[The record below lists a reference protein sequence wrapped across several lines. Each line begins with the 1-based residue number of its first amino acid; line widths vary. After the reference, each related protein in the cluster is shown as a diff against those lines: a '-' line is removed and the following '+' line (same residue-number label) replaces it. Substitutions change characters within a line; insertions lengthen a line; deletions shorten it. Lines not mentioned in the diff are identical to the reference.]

1 MKKKLSI
8 ILTTLIVIGGIFGF
22 RPMDVAAQ
30 VSLYTPYTG
39 LSITPGESINYSVD
53 INNTGSDV
61 EHVTF
66 SLNNLPED
74 WTSTIR
80 AGGNDI
86 RQLSINAADSQEIS
100 LEIGVPLQ
108 VEKGEYEF
116 ELVAHGSSNTET
128 TLPFLVEVSEEGTFS
143 TELTID
149 QPNLEGHTD
158 ATFTYMFNLKNR
170 TANDQNYSLSA
181 QVPSGWRGQFK
192 AGGDAVTSV
201 SLEPGEDR
209 DVVIDVIPAETAA
222 ADTYE
227 IPIQATAGGTSAET
241 TLEAVITGSYDLQLT
256 TPDGNLSTE
265 ITAGRDKT
273 IDLVVRNLG
282 TAALNDIKL
291 EETTPPEWSVNF
303 SESEIETLESGE
315 SVTIQATLTSA
326 DDAIAGDYEASFS
339 AKADE
344 VSDQAVFRVSVQT
357 STLWGLI
364 GVAIILVVL
373 GGLYYLFRTYGRR

>member
-22 RPMDVAAQ
+22 KPMDVAAQ

-116 ELVAHGSSNTET
+116 ELVAHGSGNTET

-209 DVVIDVIPAETAA
+209 DIVIDVIPAETAA

-227 IPIQATAGGTSAET
+227 IPVQATAGGTSAET
-241 TLEAVITGSYDLQLT
+241 TLEAVITGSYDLELT

-291 EETTPPEWSVNF
+291 EETTPPEWSVSF